1 VTANDGLPETDA
13 SRRMTDAINRLA
25 ASIARHWLA
34 IFNVVVFV
42 FFALPFL
49 APALNHAGA
58 TGAANVIYRL
68 YGPACHQLPDRS
80 VFLYGD
86 EHFHTVEE
94 LEASGA
100 IPPGLN
106 ALQRQALRWQG
117 NVETG
122 WKVALCQRDLAIYG
136 AIFAGGLVFGLLRPT
151 LRKRLRPDGKWPKM
165 PVWMFALFL
174 LPIAIDGFS
183 QLFGLRTS
191 TPALRFLT
199 GALMGAA
206 TVWFAYPY
214 VEEAMQ
220 DVIKNTPPPAG
231 AEPNT

>member
-1 VTANDGLPETDA
+1 MSVDQHPTESDA
-13 SRRMTDAINRLA
+13 SRRLTDAINRLA

-34 IFNVVVFV
+34 IFNTVVFI

-49 APALNHAGA
+49 APVLMNAGA
-58 TGAANVIYRL
+58 TGPANVIYRL

-86 EHFHTVEE
+86 EHFHSLEE
-94 LEASGA
+94 LEANGY

-117 NVETG
+117 SVEAG
-122 WKVALCQRDLAIYG
+122 WKIALCQRDLAIYG
-136 AIFAGGLVFGLLRPT
+136 AIFVSGLVFGLLRPA
-151 LRKRLRPDGKWPKM
+151 LRKRIGPDGKWPKM
-165 PVWMFALFL
+165 PVWVFALFL

-220 DVIKNTPPPAG
+220 DVVKNAPPPAG
-231 AEPNT
+231 